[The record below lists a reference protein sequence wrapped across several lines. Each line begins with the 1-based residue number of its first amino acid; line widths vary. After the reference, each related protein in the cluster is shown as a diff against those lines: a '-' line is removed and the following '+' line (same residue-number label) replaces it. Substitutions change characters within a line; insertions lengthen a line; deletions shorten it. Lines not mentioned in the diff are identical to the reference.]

1 VTALHAAADRYRAA
15 EAASKWRCP
24 AGHLSWSP
32 RKLDGCPHGGCDE
45 KVECVAGPHR
55 PKKDQ
60 EAK

>member
-1 VTALHAAADRYRAA
+1 MT
-15 EAASKWRCP
+15 ASKWQCP
-24 AGHLSWSP
+24 SGHLSWSP

-55 PKKDQ
+55 PKKQQ